1 MFSYRGPLAGRV
13 FFRIG
18 RDVYDGRDMT
28 DGTDAIT
35 INRTYYV
42 RLHCS
47 TLRYYDETMT
57 ILCDILKKIGAI
69 QFDNWNVT
77 QARMSKKTFAAILM
91 DPVGDSSMMDPVYQS
106 MRTVTEKWNDLQHLG
121 FAKLLNKTT
130 VDFNI
135 PRIREYIDL
144 EDF

>member
-1 MFSYRGPLAGRV
+1 
-13 FFRIG
+13 
-18 RDVYDGRDMT
+18 
-28 DGTDAIT
+28 
-35 INRTYYV
+35 
-42 RLHCS
+42 
-47 TLRYYDETMT
+47 
-57 ILCDILKKIGAI
+57 
-69 QFDNWNVT
+69 
-77 QARMSKKTFAAILM
+77 
-91 DPVGDSSMMDPVYQS
+91 MMDPVYQS